1 MHMIP
6 TDRMHKLIADIKT
19 WRNETLSDFANKFPE
34 LTVQVVLPDPKIVV
48 IAGKAKNMGSE
59 DDLIVALKECGYS
72 IPGSFISSHTKD
84 LYRCISSSLKESHP
98 SPQLQEQ
105 FDKAAGRV
113 VKQCRPAEPHSA
125 QRPSAMN
132 PSTQSTLSI
141 PTPQQQENQ
150 VSSIINPPPQHA
162 AASRIPHWPV
172 PSIPAIPPVPQRVP
186 LAEKHDSNPGAINIP
201 SEQLP
206 FPSYNTRSSA
216 SSRKSTA
223 KQSSVSSTS
232 LDPAHDRGNDFS
244 KPKNP
249 RKRNQSDNEN
259 SVRSVPVGKKLK
271 PQQAQ

>member
-1 MHMIP
+1 MIP

-113 VKQCRPAEPHSA
+113 VKQCRPAEPHAS
-125 QRPSAMN
+125 QRPSAIN
-132 PSTQSTLSI
+132 PSTQSALSI

-150 VSSIINPPPQHA
+150 VPSIINPLPQHA
-162 AASRIPHWPV
+162 ATSRIPHWPV
-172 PSIPAIPPVPQRVP
+172 PSIPAIPSVPQRVP

-201 SEQLP
+201 VEQLP
-206 FPSYNTRSSA
+206 KFPSYNTRSSA
-216 SSRKSTA
+216 SSRQSTA
-223 KQSSVSSTS
+223 KQLSTVSSTS
-232 LDPAHDRGNDFS
+232 LDPADDRGNDFS

-249 RKRNQSDNEN
+249 RKRDQSENEN
-259 SVRSVPVGKKLK
+259 SVHSVPISKKLK
-271 PQQAQ
+271 SQQAR